1 MRIKLFLGSIQNQR
15 CFNVEIYRRINFDKS
30 TLNQYGYH
38 VDRRGDVISTY
49 VNIESTLSVCW
60 ETVNKN
66 AILRQTVRVSIK
78 FISKTFFSKADPCS
92 FIDLFVH
99 SSLSAEHRKTSIL
112 FELSIKPISESF
124 TK

>member
-1 MRIKLFLGSIQNQR
+1 MFLGSIQNQR

-78 FISKTFFSKADPCS
+78 FISKTFFSKADPCP

-99 SSLSAEHRKTSIL
+99 SSLSAEHRQTSIL